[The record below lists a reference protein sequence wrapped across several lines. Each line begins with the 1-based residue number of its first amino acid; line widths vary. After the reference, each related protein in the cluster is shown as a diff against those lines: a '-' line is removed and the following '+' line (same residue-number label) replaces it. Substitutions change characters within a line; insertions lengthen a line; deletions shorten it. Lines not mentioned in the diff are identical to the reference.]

1 MSDPDVRPVNETG
14 AREADWMREGT
25 ANTVLG
31 PR

>member
-14 AREADWMREGT
+14 PREADWMREGT

-31 PR
+31 RR